1 MEHRF
6 DPPER
11 FVAGTVGEPG
21 QRTFFLQARGSGR
34 LVSVA
39 LEKQQVDLL
48 AERIG
53 AMLDDLLQ
61 TQTGSFDEE
70 FVPALV
76 PEDSVDHA
84 PLDTPIEE
92 EFRAGTMTLAW
103 DDDAQRV
110 IVEVFAIEED
120 VSGPEDLVDPETDRE
135 VMVVVLPPTIAR
147 AFCERARAVV
157 SAGRPTCDFC
167 GNPLDPDGHLCPRM
181 NGFRRR

>member
-6 DPPER
+6 DPPDR

-21 QRTFFLQARGSGR
+21 QRTFFIQARAQGR
-34 LVSVA
+34 LVSIA
-39 LEKQQVDLL
+39 LEKQQVQLL
-48 AERIG
+48 AERIE

-61 TQTGSFDEE
+61 TLTGASDEQI
-70 FVPALV
+70 VPALT
-76 PEDSVDHA
+76 PEDSVDRE

-120 VSGPEDLVDPETDRE
+120 VAGPEDLVDPETERE
-135 VMVVVLPPTIAR
+135 VVVVVLPPTAAR
-147 AFCERARAVV
+147 AFCERAKVVV
-157 SAGRPTCDFC
+157 SAGRPSCDFC

>member
-6 DPPER
+6 DPPDR

-21 QRTFFLQARGSGR
+21 QRTFFLQAKGAGR

-39 LEKQQVDLL
+39 LEKQQVALL
-48 AERIG
+48 AERIS

-61 TQTGSFDEE
+61 GQTTTTED
-70 FVPALV
+70 FVPALT
-76 PEDSVDHA
+76 PEGAADTD
-84 PLDTPIEE
+84 PLDTPIDED
-92 EFRAGTMTLAW
+92 FRAGTMTLAW

-120 VSGPEDLVDPETDRE
+120 VAGPEDLADPEADRE
-135 VMVVVLPPTIAR
+135 VMVVVLPPTAAR
-147 AFCERARAVV
+147 AFCERAEAVV
-157 SAGRPTCDFC
+157 SAGRPSCDFC

>member
-6 DPPER
+6 DPPDR

-21 QRTFFLQARGSGR
+21 ARTFFLQARASSR

-39 LEKQQVDLL
+39 LEKQQVQLL
-48 AERIG
+48 AERIE

-61 TQTGSFDEE
+61 GQTGSFEEE
-70 FVPALV
+70 FVPALT
-76 PEDSVDHA
+76 PEDSVDRD
-84 PLDTPIEE
+84 PLETPIEE

-120 VSGPEDLVDPETDRE
+120 VSGPEDLVDPESDRE
-135 VMVVVLPPTIAR
+135 VVVVVLPPTVAR
-147 AFCERARAVV
+147 SFCERAKVVV
-157 SAGRPTCDFC
+157 SAGRPSCDFC